1 MRIDDLNERLKRSI
15 LVADGAMGSLLHE
28 SVDGLRCVEELNSS
42 HAEDVFRA
50 HQSYIAAG
58 AQLIETNTFGANRYK
73 LNALGIVD
81 RVAELNHRGVKLARE
96 AREAAKHDVLIGGSI
111 GPLGVALQVRELPP
125 EEVFSIFKEQA
136 GALEE
141 RGVDL
146 FLLETFSDVG
156 ELSLAIDAIRS
167 FSKLPI
173 VAELT
178 FSEEGST
185 IGGTRPGEAWE
196 ILKTKDIQAIGANC
210 TVGPQLLIPVLRE
223 LAGVSSL
230 PLSAM
235 PNAGFPK
242 RVGDRIVYP
251 RSSPEY
257 FALFARDAAALGV
270 RVMGGCCGTTPE
282 HVQAIVEAVKKL
294 RPGKTASAVAVD
306 GETVEVVE
314 PAERVRR
321 LARREPDSKLWQKI
335 QAGQFVT
342 SVEIDPP
349 KGVTVSRIVEQISHV
364 MARAEIDA
372 IDINS
377 GSLAR
382 VGMDALML
390 AAALEAN
397 GFETIPHLTTRDANI
412 IGLQAMLLGAWAVGG
427 VRNVLAITGDPPS
440 VGDYPETNGVYELD
454 SIGLVKV
461 LARLNQGTDWAG
473 KNLGGATN
481 FTIGVAV
488 NPVADDVDEELRRFE
503 QKIEAGAHFAMTQPI
518 FEPEQWCK
526 FLKKLGG
533 RSPVPVLVGLWP
545 LTSYR
550 LALRLHNEVAGI
562 VVPQGILRDMEQ
574 AGDKARDRGFEFARV
589 MLDWARTARA
599 DGIAGAYLIP
609 PFKRYEGILDLFD

>member
-1 MRIDDLNERLKRSI
+1 MGSI
-15 LVADGAMGSLLHE
+15 LYEA
-28 SVDGLRCVEELNSS
+28 VDGLRCVEELNTS
-42 HAEDVFRA
+42 HSEEVFRA
-50 HQSYIAAG
+50 HQSYIEAG

-73 LNALGIVD
+73 LAALGIGD

-96 AREAAKHDVLIGGSI
+96 AREAAKHEVLIGGSI
-111 GPLGVALQVRELPP
+111 GPLGVALQVRELPK

-146 FLLETFSDVG
+146 FLLETFSDIQ
-156 ELSLAIDAIRS
+156 ELQIALEAIRS
-167 FSKLPI
+167 FSRLPI

-178 FSEEGST
+178 YSEEGTT
-185 IGGTRPGEAWE
+185 IGGTRPQDAWE
-196 ILKTKDIQAIGANC
+196 ALKNENIQAIGANC
-210 TVGPQLLIPVLRE
+210 TIGPQLLIPVLRE
-223 LAGVSSL
+223 LARSASL

-257 FALFARDAAALGV
+257 FALFAREAADLGV
-270 RVMGGCCGTTPE
+270 RILGGCCGTTPE
-282 HVQAIVEAVKKL
+282 HVRAIAEAVKKF
-294 RPGKTASAVAVD
+294 RPGKAAS
-306 GETVEVVE
+306 GTSEEGSVEVIE
-314 PAERVRR
+314 RAEQFRR
-321 LARREPDSKLWQKI
+321 LASREPESVLWKKI
-335 QAGQFVT
+335 EAGKFVT
-342 SVEIDPP
+342 SIEIDPP
-349 KGVTVSRIVEQISHV
+349 KGVGIGRIVD
-364 MARAEIDA
+364 EITRVVSCGKFDA

-390 AAALEAN
+390 AAAFEAH
-397 GFETIPHLTTRDANI
+397 GLETIPHLTTRDANI
-412 IGLQAMLLGAWAVGG
+412 IGLQAMLLGAWAAGG

-488 NPVADDVDEELRRFE
+488 NPVAEDIDEELRRFE

-518 FEPEQWCK
+518 FTPEQWHG

-533 RSPVPVLVGLWP
+533 KSPVPVLLGLWP

-550 LALRLHNEVAGI
+550 LALRLNNEVAGI
-562 VVPQGILRDMEQ
+562 VIPEPVLREMER
-574 AGDKARDRGFEFARV
+574 AGDKARDRGFQFGRE

-609 PFKRYEGILDLFD
+609 PFKRYEGILDLLA